1 MRCLTALLKQYKY
14 LCLSSV
20 RSETSRVGASPRDEV
35 GASRNRRRILD
46 SSESARRFTKTYPG
60 ASERN
65 LIKVFILLD
74 SFNLF
79 NISKILIQIKSN
91 IYFLST
97 CSTGHMGVFIGNY
110 IF

>member
-46 SSESARRFTKTYPG
+46 SSESARRFRKTYPG

-65 LIKVFILLD
+65 LKCLYCWIP
-74 SFNLF
+74 
-79 NISKILIQIKSN
+79 LIFLIFLKS
-91 IYFLST
+91 
-97 CSTGHMGVFIGNY
+97 
-110 IF
+110 